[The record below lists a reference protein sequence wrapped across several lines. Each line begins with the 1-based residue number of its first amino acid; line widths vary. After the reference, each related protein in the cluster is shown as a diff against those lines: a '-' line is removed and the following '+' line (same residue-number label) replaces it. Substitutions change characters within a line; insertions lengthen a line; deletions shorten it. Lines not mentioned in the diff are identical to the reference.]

1 MPSGRVCQYSYKR
14 INLLKV
20 RLRRFQ
26 AAESE
31 NVPEKVYDII
41 KRDLLKR
48 RIRWDGVGPM
58 PTLTNIMEI
67 LKNNKLTKY
76 YNNIQQIY
84 CGVTGVAPLT
94 LTRKEEE
101 NIIEMFQEV
110 ERSYRKYINRYNYFS
125 YSYVLNKILRILKKE
140 EHSKYFKLLKCRWK
154 LMEYDN
160 IWRKICIE
168 KGWELYSSL

>member
-1 MPSGRVCQYSYKR
+1 MKTMDKVNFCNKCQLERINSRSEGCFVCINCNDCEFCLFPAVNYRDMPSGRVCQYSYKR

-26 AAESE
+26 AVDSE

-76 YNNIQQIY
+76 YTNIQQIC
-84 CGVTGVAPLT
+84 CGVTGVAPPT

-101 NIIEMFQEV
+101 EIIEMFQEV
-110 ERSYRKYINRYNYFS
+110 ERPYRKYINMCNFLAIHMY
-125 YSYVLNKILRILKKE
+125 
-140 EHSKYFKLLKCRWK
+140 
-154 LMEYDN
+154 
-160 IWRKICIE
+160 
-168 KGWELYSSL
+168 